1 MVQGV
6 HVISASQDLSGH
18 QFVRNKINI
27 VILTS
32 IKMKKEVEGEK

>member
-1 MVQGV
+1 M
-6 HVISASQDLSGH
+6 ISAFQDMSGN
-18 QFVRNKINI
+18 QFVSNKINI